1 MKLLSRITVLTVLAS
16 PVLLGQPAVR
26 ESAGLPEC
34 PFRRP
39 VSPEGLGA
47 KGVLR
52 FSISRDSLRS
62 FTESAGSSE
71 LDYDLLRR
79 FASDLSVGLETRVLD
94 TPLDAVRQL
103 EAGMVDVAVLPAD
116 FGTREGL
123 VSTDPCPE
131 PAAGQ
136 TGSVRVAAFLRSDSR
151 PLAELLSGASRRIAD
166 AGMSDS
172 IPPLYCVP
180 SLPDGEPVEPE
191 LPKARR
197 ISRYAPT
204 IAKYA
209 RAAGFDWRL
218 VAALIF
224 QESSFEEGAVS
235 VAGARGLMQLM
246 PGAWAEV
253 GVANTIHP
261 EANIRAGVLYL
272 RRLSNQFRGAQASD
286 RLALVLAAYFLGPG
300 HVFDAQ
306 DLARELGLNSR
317 TWRRGLEE
325 TLPLLEDPRFHA
337 RTRLGFAHGRKA
349 VDYVNRI
356 LERYEVYRQ
365 RLDRH
370 PEMRAGAERMRGG
383 A

>member
-1 MKLLSRITVLTVLAS
+1 MKLLSRITALTVLAS
-16 PVLLGQPAVR
+16 PVLLGQPASR
-26 ESAGLPEC
+26 ESAAPPEF

-47 KGVLR
+47 RGVLR

-71 LDYDLLRR
+71 SDYDLLRR
-79 FASDLSVGLETRVLD
+79 FASDLGVVLQTRVLG
-94 TPLDAVRQL
+94 TPVDAAQQL
-103 EAGMVDVAVLPAD
+103 EAGMVDLAVLPAD
-116 FGTREGL
+116 FATRAGM

-131 PAAGQ
+131 PSAGES
-136 TGSVRVAAFLRSDSR
+136 GRVTAFLREDSL
-151 PLAELLSGASRRIAD
+151 PLAQLLSGASRRIAD
-166 AGMSDS
+166 TGMGENVL
-172 IPPLYCVP
+172 PLYCDR
-180 SLPDGEPVEPE
+180 SRADDEPVEPE

-224 QESSFEEGAVS
+224 QESSFEERAVS
-235 VAGARGLMQLM
+235 VAGAQGLMQLM
-246 PGAWAEV
+246 PGVSAEV
-253 GVANTIHP
+253 GVANATHP

-272 RRLSNQFRGAQASD
+272 RRLSNQFREAESSD
-286 RLALVLAAYFLGPG
+286 RLALVLAAYFLGSG
-300 HVFDAQ
+300 HVFDGQ
-306 DLARELGLNSR
+306 DLARELGLNAQ
-317 TWRRGLEE
+317 TWRRGVEE

-337 RTRLGFAHGRKA
+337 RTRLGFAHGRQA

-370 PEMRAGAERMRGG
+370 PEMRASVERVRGD

>member
-1 MKLLSRITVLTVLAS
+1 MKLLSRVTALTILAS
-16 PVLLGQPAVR
+16 PVLLGQLASR
-26 ESAGLPEC
+26 ESASRPEF

-39 VSPEGLGA
+39 VSPEVLGT

-71 LDYDLLRR
+71 FDYDLLRR
-79 FASDLSVGLETRVLD
+79 FASDLGAALETRTLSSPV
-94 TPLDAVRQL
+94 DAAEQL
-103 EAGMVDVAVLPAD
+103 AAGMVDLAVLPTD
-116 FGTREGL
+116 FAMRAGM
-123 VSTDPCPE
+123 VSTDPCPG
-131 PAAGQ
+131 PSAGP
-136 TGSVRVAAFLRSDSR
+136 TERARLTAFLREDSL
-151 PLAELLSGASRRIAD
+151 PLAQLLGGASRRIANT
-166 AGMSDS
+166 GMGGVF
-172 IPPLYCVP
+172 PLYCTP
-180 SLPDGEPVEPE
+180 SRDDHESVASE

-197 ISRYAPT
+197 ISRYART

-209 RAAGFDWRL
+209 HPAGFDWRL

-235 VAGARGLMQLM
+235 VAGAQGLMQLM
-246 PGAWAEV
+246 PGVSAEV
-253 GVANTIHP
+253 GVANAAHP
-261 EANIRAGVLYL
+261 DANIRAGILYL
-272 RRLSNQFRGAQASD
+272 RRLSNRFREAGSSD

-306 DLARELGLNSR
+306 ALARELGLNAQ
-317 TWRRGLEE
+317 TWRGLEE
-325 TLPLLEDPRFHA
+325 TLPLLEDPRFHV
-337 RTRLGFAHGRKA
+337 RTRLGFAHGRQA

-356 LERYEVYRQ
+356 LERYRVYRE

-370 PEMRAGAERMRGG
+370 PELRASAPRARGD

>member
-1 MKLLSRITVLTVLAS
+1 LKLLSRITALTVLAS
-16 PVLLGQPAVR
+16 PVLLGQPAGR
-26 ESAGLPEC
+26 ENVAPPEF

-39 VSPEGLGA
+39 VSPEGLGE

-52 FSISRDSLRS
+52 FSISRDSLKS
-62 FTESAGSSE
+62 FAESAGSSE

-79 FASDLSVGLETRVLD
+79 FASDLTVGLQMRVLD
-94 TPLDAVRQL
+94 APVDAIRQL
-103 EAGMVDVAVLPAD
+103 EAGMVDIAVLPAD
-116 FGTREGL
+116 FGTPEGL

-131 PAAGQ
+131 PAAGR
-136 TGSVRVAAFLRSDSR
+136 TDPVRVVALLRSDSQ
-151 PLAELLSGASRRIAD
+151 PLAEFLSSASRRFAD
-166 AGMSDS
+166 AGMST
-172 IPPLYCVP
+172 PPLHCSP
-180 SLPDGEPVEPE
+180 SRPDDEPVEPE

-224 QESSFEEGAVS
+224 QESSFEERAVS
-235 VAGARGLMQLM
+235 VAGAQGLMQLM
-246 PGAWAEV
+246 PAAWAEV
-253 GVANTIHP
+253 GVVNTIHP

-272 RRLSNQFRGAQASD
+272 RRLSNRFREAESSD

-306 DLARELGLNSR
+306 DLARELGLNSL

-325 TLPLLEDPRFHA
+325 TLPLLEEPRFHA
-337 RTRLGFAHGRKA
+337 GTRLGFAHGRKA

-356 LERYEVYRQ
+356 LERYELYRQ

-370 PEMRAGAERMRGG
+370 PEIRPVAERMRGD

>member
-1 MKLLSRITVLTVLAS
+1 LKLLSRITALTVLAS
-16 PVLLGQPAVR
+16 PVLLGQPAGR
-26 ESAGLPEC
+26 ESAAPPEF

-79 FASDLSVGLETRVLD
+79 FASDLNAGLEARVQD
-94 TPLDAVRQL
+94 TPLDAARQL

-116 FGTREGL
+116 FETREGL

-131 PAAGQ
+131 PVARQ
-136 TGSVRVAAFLRSDSR
+136 TEPVRVAAFLRSDSR
-151 PLAELLSGASRRIAD
+151 FLAELLSSASRRIAD
-166 AGMSDS
+166 AGLSES
-172 IPPLYCVP
+172 IPPLYCSP
-180 SLPDGEPVEPE
+180 SRFDEKPVEPE
-191 LPKARR
+191 LPKSRR

-209 RAAGFDWRL
+209 GAAGFDWRL

-224 QESSFEEGAVS
+224 QESSFEERAVS
-235 VAGARGLMQLM
+235 VAGAQGLMQLM

-253 GVANTIHP
+253 GMANTIHP

-272 RRLSNQFRGAQASD
+272 RRLSNQFREAESSD

-306 DLARELGLNSR
+306 DLARQLGLNSS

-337 RTRLGFAHGRKA
+337 GTRLGFAHGRKA

-370 PEMRAGAERMRGG
+370 PEMRAGAERTRGD